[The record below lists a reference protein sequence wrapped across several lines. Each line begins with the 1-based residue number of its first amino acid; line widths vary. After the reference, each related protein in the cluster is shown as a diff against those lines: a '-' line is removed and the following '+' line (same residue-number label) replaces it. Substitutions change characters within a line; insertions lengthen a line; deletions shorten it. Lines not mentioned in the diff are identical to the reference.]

1 MDHPLQDSERV
12 RLLGLGHAGQH
23 PDRILTST
31 DQTATVAFS
40 RLRWPRGVS
49 RVGRT
54 FPTAASAGLV
64 TYAVQIHQPGRH
76 GAIMIGIGHPERSF
90 VDWLDRSQPHGSG
103 NRYATDP
110 DLPPA
115 SEAIAFDFYGDWTE
129 MPPERTRITPERA
142 REAAREYLRTGQQ
155 PSLAW
160 VAG

>member
-1 MDHPLQDSERV
+1 MSYTVSWDGPSAEE
-12 RLLGLGHAGQH
+12 
-23 PDRILTST
+23 PDRGNEVPVST
-31 DQTATVAFS
+31 VRELDLV
-40 RLRWPRGVS
+40 LD
-49 RVGRT
+49 RVNAQ
-54 FPTAASAGLV
+54 AAAENLP
-64 TYAVQIHQPGRH
+64 YAVQIHQPGQH

-90 VDWLDRSQPHGSG
+90 VDWLDRSQPHGGG

-129 MPPERTRITPERA
+129 MPPERTRISPERA

-155 PSLAW
+155 PSFAW

>member
-1 MDHPLQDSERV
+1 MSYIVSWDGPSAEE
-12 RLLGLGHAGQH
+12 
-23 PDRILTST
+23 PDRGNEVPVST
-31 DQTATVAFS
+31 AQELDLV
-40 RLRWPRGVS
+40 LD
-49 RVGRT
+49 RVNAQ
-54 FPTAASAGLV
+54 AAAENLP
-64 TYAVQIHQPGRH
+64 YAVQIHQPGRH

-110 DLPPA
+110 DLPPV

-129 MPPERTRITPERA
+129 MPPERTRISPERA
-142 REAAREYLRTGQQ
+142 REAAREYLHTGQQ